1 MAATINISLPE
12 PLKAYVDAQTEA
24 GNYGTP
30 QEFIR
35 ELIQDD
41 RDRHRRN
48 LEERLL
54 DVLRQEPEA
63 IEISEEDWANGNV
76 VRTLKAYARKVR
88 GQVTA

>member
-1 MAATINISLPE
+1 MAASINISLPE

-41 RDRHRRN
+41 RDRRRRN

-54 DVLRQEPEA
+54 ESLKDKDRAIVIPDEVAEA
-63 IEISEEDWANGNV
+63 GDIVGFLEQ
-76 VRTLKAYARKVR
+76 YARKHNPR
-88 GQVTA
+88 KRA

>member
-1 MAATINISLPE
+1 MAATLNISLPE

-24 GNYGTP
+24 GNFGTP

-48 LEERLL
+48 LEEHLL
-54 DVLRQEPEA
+54 SALKEKDNA
-63 IEISEEDWANGNV
+63 IEIPDEVWESGDV
-76 VRTLKAYARKVR
+76 VAFLEARAR
-88 GQVTA
+88 QQG

>member
-1 MAATINISLPE
+1 MAATLNISLPE

-30 QEFIR
+30 AEFIR

-48 LEERLL
+48 VEERLL
-54 DVLRQEPEA
+54 DAVKHEPEA
-63 IEISEEDWANGNV
+63 IEISDEDWANGNV
-76 VRTLKAYARKVR
+76 VRTLKTYARKVR
-88 GQVTA
+88 GQVPA